1 MPALVAGIHVFT
13 ALQQGRRGW
22 RNKSGHDGA
31 IPSTRLRISAPSLLA
46 RRGPMMTAFMCG
58 DDVFTKEMPGNDK

>member
-13 ALQQGRRGW
+13 ALQQ
-22 RNKSGHDGA
+22 GHDGA